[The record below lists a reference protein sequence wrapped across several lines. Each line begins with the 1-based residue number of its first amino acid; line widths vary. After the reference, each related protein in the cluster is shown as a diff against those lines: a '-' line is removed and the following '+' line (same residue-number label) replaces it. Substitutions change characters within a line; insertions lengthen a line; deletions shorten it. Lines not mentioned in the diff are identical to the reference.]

1 MYGNKLLAFIL
12 AIILTQ
18 ASYGQ
23 MLNNSPYTRYGLGEI
38 MGTSTAPFSG
48 FGGLSAPIADFKFV
62 NVSNP
67 ATYSS
72 LARYNPIFDVAVYGK
87 SSNLKT
93 GSESVKNSTFVLR
106 NFTLALPIAKKWGA
120 AFGLMPYSTTGY
132 NITDYQ
138 VLDGD
143 SIANN
148 YTGDGSI
155 NRAFIGAGCNIINQ
169 GDTLKLSV
177 GVNASFLFGTLER
190 ERNVVFSN
198 STFYNTKVQE
208 KNALRGMS
216 FDGGIHFYQKMSTDL
231 SWQFG
236 ATYSFGS
243 DLKTSQGFYAYTYK
257 YQLGVVEDEKDTI
270 DFYDNVQGL
279 TTLPTGFSTGVAVS
293 YKKWMV
299 GCQYEYKNWHQFK
312 EVVNAIELTEQPLK
326 QSNKFTLGFEYKP
339 SAAYGDK
346 NKSIF
351 KKSIYRIGFHYGNT
365 PIEID
370 STQLTNFGMNLGISV
385 PLISSRSLSMMNIGI
400 GVGKMGTTDNNLIQ
414 ENYFKIVFGFS
425 MGPSN
430 YDKWFRKRK
439 YD

>member
-208 KNALRGMS
+208 KNALRGVA
-216 FDGGIHFYQKMSTDL
+216 FDGGLHFYQKMSTDL

-243 DLKTSQGFYAYTYK
+243 DLKTSQDFYAYTYK

-279 TTLPTGFSTGVAVS
+279 TSLPTGFSSGVAVS
-293 YKKWMV
+293 YKKWMF
-299 GCQYEYKNWHQFK
+299 GGQYEYKNWQQFK
-312 EVVNAIELTEQPLK
+312 EVVNTNELSEQRLK

-400 GVGKMGTTDNNLIQ
+400 GIGKMGTTENDLIQ
-414 ENYFKIVFGFS
+414 ENYFKIIFGFS